1 MALLALIMPLLFVA
15 IPSALYF
22 RSRDEARRRWL
33 PRQQGTTHVGDQN
46 YRGAEVPRMVADGP
60 PALVHVTAVLCWIF
74 GVAFLPGLAATLIGL
89 LAMGIGVVGIPGLIA
104 SARLFRLGGPLLR
117 GEPEAAKTAREVSRY
132 VRWLNYVVLAV
143 SSVFGAAGVW
153 EWSSRGRLSGDTQGM
168 LVLAGFTVFYAA
180 MSLVHARLLDR
191 SAAEIEADQARRA
204 EQLGAEN
211 AAALGVAPDEYAWR
225 DEGTGVRL
233 TPEESPGS
241 AAEEYE
247 VPAAEGDVRRE
258 RR

>member
-1 MALLALIMPLLFVA
+1 MALLALIMPLLFVV
-15 IPSALYF
+15 IPTALYF
-22 RSRDEARRRWL
+22 RSREEARRRWL

-46 YRGAEVPRMVADGP
+46 YRGAEVPRMVANGP

-104 SARLFRLGGPLLR
+104 AARLFRLGGPLLR

-143 SSVFGAAGVW
+143 TSVFGAAGLW
-153 EWSSRGRLSGDTQGM
+153 EYVSRGRLSGDSAGM
-168 LVLAGFTVFYAA
+168 LMMAGGTVFYAV
-180 MSLVHARLLDR
+180 MSLIHARLLER

-204 EQLGAEN
+204 AQRGDDD
-211 AAALGVAPDEYAWR
+211 AAV
-225 DEGTGVRL
+225 TGVRVEAEPL
-233 TPEESPGS
+233 AWVVPDTEEVIPLRVDL
-241 AAEEYE
+241 ERE
-247 VPAAEGDVRRE
+247 RE

>member
-15 IPSALYF
+15 IPTALYF

-89 LAMGIGVVGIPGLIA
+89 LAAGIGVVGIPGLVA
-104 SARLFRLGGPLLR
+104 AARLFRLGGPLLR

-143 SSVFGAAGVW
+143 TSMFGAAGAW
-153 EWSSRGRLSGDTQGM
+153 EFFSRGRMSGDTQGM
-168 LVLAGFTVFYAA
+168 IVMAAFTAFYAV

-191 SAAEIEADQARRA
+191 SAAEIEADQARRVA
-204 EQLGAEN
+204 ERPAV
-211 AAALGVAPDEYAWR
+211 AGVAAGEEALPEAL
-225 DEGTGVRL
+225 TGVRVAL
-233 TPEESPGS
+233 EE
-241 AAEEYE
+241 A
-247 VPAAEGDVRRE
+247 PAAPLEAHEVLAAQGDLRRE
-258 RR
+258 GR